1 MEKNKKLFKNTLLLI
16 LGNFASKILVFL
28 LVPFYTSILSTEEYA
43 ISDLL
48 VTTVNLAYPLLTL
61 MISTSVLRFCL
72 DKDSDRKQIFS
83 IGFYLEIIGSVILS
97 ILAFLFADYF
107 DFGEY
112 KLYFIAYFVSYSIQT
127 LVLQYAK
134 GKEYV
139 AVYSIGSVCNTI
151 SLISCNLLFLLKC
164 GLGIKGYLLSMIIAN
179 VSAAIIVFTLSKAY
193 RDFLSIKKID
203 LKILKKMVLYSLP
216 LIPNSISWWISNSS
230 DRYILGY
237 FTNLNEL
244 GTYSVAYKIPS
255 ILITISGIMISAWE
269 LSAVDEFGSEENR
282 VFYSKVYNSYYHIS
296 LIGCAILI
304 ILVKPLATILFN
316 NDFYTA
322 WRYVPLLAFSSV
334 FNILSGFIGT
344 IFTSAKKTKSI
355 FITTMIGAFSNILL
369 NFALIPFI
377 GAFGAAIATV
387 VSYIVTFVI
396 RLKASEKIM
405 KLSYDMKSSIISLFM
420 LGIMVGLCTADNP
433 IFYFVGAIILFKERD
448 YISIILKNMYNKIVR
463 KGVKKI

>member
-1 MEKNKKLFKNTLLLI
+1 
-16 LGNFASKILVFL
+16 
-28 LVPFYTSILSTEEYA
+28 
-43 ISDLL
+43 
-48 VTTVNLAYPLLTL
+48 
-61 MISTSVLRFCL
+61 
-72 DKDSDRKQIFS
+72 
-83 IGFYLEIIGSVILS
+83 
-97 ILAFLFADYF
+97 
-107 DFGEY
+107 
-112 KLYFIAYFVSYSIQT
+112 
-127 LVLQYAK
+127 
-134 GKEYV
+134 
-139 AVYSIGSVCNTI
+139 
-151 SLISCNLLFLLKC
+151 
-164 GLGIKGYLLSMIIAN
+164 MIIAN